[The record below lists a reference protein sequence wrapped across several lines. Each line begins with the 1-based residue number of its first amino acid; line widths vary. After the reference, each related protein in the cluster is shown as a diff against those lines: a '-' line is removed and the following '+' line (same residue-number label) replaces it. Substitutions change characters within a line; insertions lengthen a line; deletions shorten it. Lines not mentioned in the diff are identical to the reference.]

1 MIKITEVATRD
12 GFQSV
17 NEWIPTE
24 VKKEIINALIACG
37 ITRLDVTSF
46 VHPKFIPQMK
56 DADEIFMH
64 FKETAPANVD
74 GLVLVPNL
82 YGAKRA
88 LALGAKHIAWV
99 CSATDRHN
107 LENTKRTVDQT
118 LEEMKELISI
128 KGDAKILFGQAC
140 SFVCPF
146 TGAVDPKQAVSI
158 LAKALELGADEISV
172 CDTTGTANP
181 AMIRALLLECKRA
194 LPGVPLPSLHLHDT
208 YGMGLANV
216 LAALEL
222 GVETFDA
229 SCGGIGGCPFTPGAT
244 GNIATEDMV
253 GMLEDMGIETGIN
266 LDQLLETSMMIR
278 EKISGC
284 VAASHRGF
292 VAAQRRSLGLQV
304 FL

>member
-1 MIKITEVATRD
+1 MVKITEVSTRD

-17 NEWIPTE
+17 SQWIPTE
-24 VKKEIINALIACG
+24 VKEEIMDALIDCG
-37 ITRLDVTSF
+37 ITRMDVTSF
-46 VHPKFIPQMK
+46 VHPKLVPQMS
-56 DADEIFMH
+56 DADEVFTH
-64 FKETAPANVD
+64 FKNTAPANVD

-107 LENTKRTVDQT
+107 LENTRRTIDQT
-118 LEEMKELISI
+118 LDEMKELIAI

-146 TGAVDPKQAVSI
+146 TGLVDPKQAVSV
-158 LAKALELGADEISV
+158 LARALELGADEISV

-181 AMIRALLLECKRA
+181 QMIKALLQECKRA
-194 LPGVPLPSLHLHDT
+194 LPGVALPSLHLHDT

-216 LAALEL
+216 LEALEQ

-229 SCGGIGGCPFTPGAT
+229 ACSGIGGCPFTPGAT

-253 GMLEDMGIETGIN
+253 GMLEDMGIKTGI
-266 LDQLLETSMMIR
+266 DMDKLLNTSIMIR

-284 VAASHRGF
+284 CAASHRGF
-292 VAAQRRSLGLQV
+292 VVSQRRKLGLE
-304 FL
+304 

>member
-17 NEWIPTE
+17 SQWIPTE
-24 VKKEIINALIACG
+24 VKTEIMDALIDCG
-37 ITRLDVTSF
+37 ITRIDVTSF
-46 VHPKFIPQMK
+46 VHPKFVPQMK
-56 DADEIFMH
+56 DADEVYKH
-64 FKETAPANVD
+64 FAQTAPANVD

-88 LALGAKHIAWV
+88 LQLGAKHIAWV

-107 LENTKRTVDQT
+107 MENTKRTIDQT
-118 LEEMKELISI
+118 LEELKELVAM

-146 TGAVDPKQAVSI
+146 TGPVDPKQAVSV
-158 LAKALELGADEISV
+158 LSRALEIGADEISV

-181 AMIRALLLECKRA
+181 AMIRALIQECKRA
-194 LPGVPLPSLHLHDT
+194 LPGVALPSLHLHDT

-216 LAALEL
+216 LEALEL

-229 SCGGIGGCPFTPGAT
+229 ACSGIGGCPFTPGAT

-253 GMLEDMGIETGIN
+253 GMLEDMGIKTGI
-266 LDQLLETSMMIR
+266 DQDKLMAVSMMIR

-284 VAASHRGF
+284 CAASHRGF
-292 VAAQRRSLGLQV
+292 VATQRKKLGLN
-304 FL
+304 